1 MPVGLRVAGLRHG
14 ARVMFYPCMKHSHR
28 QVIAHLLI
36 VALALAWSSTA
47 GAKDFWV
54 YFGTYTGKSS
64 KGIYASRLDAA
75 TGKLTAPELVAEVA
89 SPSFLAVSPNEK
101 FLYAVNELPKFE
113 GKSAGGVSAFAI
125 DRATGKLTS
134 LNQKSSGGP
143 GPCHLIV
150 DGTGKSVLVANYG
163 GGSVQSIPVNK
174 DGSLGDGGTFIQHSL
189 DSLRPDGRL
198 RTPRGHA
205 IITDPSNRFALAC
218 DLGLDQVLVYKL
230 NPAKA
235 TLTANAPAFGTTP
248 AGSGPRH
255 ITMRPDGKFAYVI
268 NETLCTVTTFAFD
281 KKRGALEVVET
292 ISSLPAGQSVERG
305 FSTAEIDMHPSGKF
319 VYGSNRGHDTIGVFA
334 IDAKSGRLT
343 PVEHVSTKGKIP
355 RSFGI
360 DPTGRW
366 FLAANQNSD
375 NVVVFAI
382 DTKTG
387 RLTATGHELAVGA
400 PVCVKFVNVK

>member
-1 MPVGLRVAGLRHG
+1 MPRVFHRRMKPH
-14 ARVMFYPCMKHSHR
+14 ARSF
-28 QVIAHLLI
+28 L
-36 VALALAWSSTA
+36 VALLFSLLLAASA
-47 GAKDFWV
+47 GAKEFWV

-64 KGIYASRLDAA
+64 KGIYAARLDAS
-75 TGKLTAPELVAEVA
+75 TGKLTAPELVAETT
-89 SPSFLAVSPNEK
+89 SPSFLAVSPDEK
-101 FLYAVNELPKFE
+101 FLYAVNEVPKFE
-113 GKSAGGVSAFAI
+113 GKDAGGVSAFAI
-125 DRATGKLTS
+125 DRASGKLTA

-150 DGTGKSVLVANYG
+150 DATGRSVLVANYG
-163 GGSVQSIPVNK
+163 GGSVQALPVNR
-174 DGSLGDGGTFIQHSL
+174 DGSLGDGGTFVQHAR
-189 DSLRPDGRL
+189 DAVKPDGGR

-205 IITDPSNRFALAC
+205 VVTDPKNRFALAC
-218 DLGLDQVLVYKL
+218 DLGLDQVLIYKL
-230 NPAKA
+230 DPKTA
-235 TLTANAPAFGTTP
+235 TLTPNDPAFGSTP
-248 AGSGPRH
+248 PGSGPRH

-281 KKRGALEVVET
+281 AKRGALEARET
-292 ISSLPAGQSVERG
+292 ISSLPAGQAVQRG

-319 VYGSNRGHDTIGVFA
+319 VYGSNRGHDTIAVFA

-382 DTKTG
+382 DARTG
-387 RLTATGHELAVGA
+387 RLTPTEQVLTVGA
-400 PVCVKFVNVK
+400 PVCVKFVEVK